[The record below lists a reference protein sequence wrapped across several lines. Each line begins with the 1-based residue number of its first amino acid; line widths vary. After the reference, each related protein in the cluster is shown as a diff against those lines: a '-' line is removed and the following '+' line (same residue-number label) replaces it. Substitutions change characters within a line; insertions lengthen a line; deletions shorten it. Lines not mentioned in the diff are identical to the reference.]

1 MKEKTEEFD
10 IDAEELPMPPTLR
23 RQNAMIP
30 GETLQPRFFDTK
42 THELVSGNP
51 DLKHATNKY
60 LVKLLLWQSGRCKP
74 NQLSS
79 TRKDDRNDR
88 DDASASSLVECK
100 A

>member
-1 MKEKTEEFD
+1 MQEKKEEFD
-10 IDAEELPMPPTLR
+10 IDAELPPMPPTLR

-30 GETLQPRFFDTK
+30 GETTQPRFFDTK

-51 DLKHATNKY
+51 DLEHKTNKD
-60 LVKLLLWQSGRCKP
+60 LVKLLFWQSGRCKP
-74 NQLSS
+74 NQLSDM
-79 TRKDDRNDR
+79 RKNDRSDR